1 MILGPGRSFVRATIM
16 TVMLTMMLFT
26 VFLGIYIVLLDYHEF
41 QNDIVRIR
49 QTSLDA
55 RKEQIKN
62 EVQRIIRFIE
72 YEQRYHPDMGTN
84 VREEIANWTNRIS
97 FGNGGYIFILRE
109 DGMVLSGPDRGTD
122 LLHSGSP
129 EGARIFNDLKKAAEK
144 SEFIEY
150 NMHRGDWTKQYRKLS
165 YVEIAPSWRW
175 IVGAGVF
182 LDDIEKEV
190 DAKRQELWATVRM
203 HLAAVSLVLLIIV
216 LSLHV
221 AFVFLTKWANRII
234 VAFLSFFDEA
244 STRSVR
250 IDPNSF
256 YFKEMA
262 RLAEAANRMVEER
275 GRFERVISEEKE
287 RLTVTLASIGDG
299 VITTDTDG
307 RIVLLNGAAEQM
319 TGWHSA
325 DAAGLPLDAVF
336 RIVMERTRKPAV
348 DPVKKVLESGRVE
361 ELANSTMLIARDGR
375 ELIIEDSAAPIRDRD
390 GRIIGVV
397 LVFRD
402 NTQKRQYEEETRR
415 AQRIESLGLLAGGI
429 AHDFN
434 NYLTGIL
441 GSISLSRY
449 LVDPGHKM
457 HEVLA
462 KAEQATIRAKHL
474 TGQLLTFA
482 KGGHPV
488 RRPVDIRKVL
498 NECVSFSLA
507 GTAVK
512 ADIFFADDLLTLT
525 ADEGQLAQLF
535 NNLLL
540 NAVQAMKG
548 SGSVMIRVR
557 NAQGGELA
565 GRLGPGQ
572 YIAVTVTD
580 TGSGITAE
588 HLPHIFDPYF
598 TTKSD
603 GTGLGLAVAYS
614 ILSRHGGVVTVDST
628 VGQGTTFTIYL
639 PVEADAAPVVDRAE
653 EPLKKGTGRVLVM
666 DDDELIRQTLGSM
679 LRYLGYDTTLVPDGR
694 EAVERYRRAMA
705 EKRPFDLVILDLTV
719 PGGMGG
725 EETIAELKKIDPQVR
740 AVVSTGYSNSPV
752 AAQYERY
759 GFVGFIPK
767 PYNVEDIGRIM
778 AAVGVERPV

>member
-1 MILGPGRSFVRATIM
+1 MIFELKRSFVRTTIM
-16 TVMLTMMLFT
+16 TVMLTMVALT
-26 VFLGIYIVLLDYHEF
+26 LLLGAYIFLLDYQGF
-41 QNDIVRIR
+41 KNDIERIR
-49 QTSLDA
+49 HESLES

-62 EVQRIIRFIE
+62 EVQRIVRFIE
-72 YEQRYHPDMGTN
+72 FGQHYHPDCGGE
-84 VREEIANWTNRIS
+84 VKEEMANWANSVS

-122 LLHSGSP
+122 LLQSGYP
-129 EGARIFNDLKKAAEK
+129 EGVKVFNDLKKAAEK

-150 NMHRGDWTKQYRKLS
+150 KMHRGDWTKQFRKLS

-175 IVGAGVF
+175 IVGAGIF
-182 LDDIEKEV
+182 LDDIDKEV
-190 DAKRQELWATVRM
+190 EAKRQELWGTVRM
-203 HLAAVSLVLLIIV
+203 HLLTVLAVLIIIV
-216 LSLHV
+216 FSVHV
-221 AFVFLTKWANRII
+221 VFVFFTKWVNRVIN
-234 VAFLSFFDEA
+234 AFLSFFENA
-244 STRSVR
+244 ATRSVR
-250 IDPNSF
+250 MSPESF
-256 YFKEMA
+256 YFSEMS
-262 RLAEAANRMVEER
+262 RLAESANRMIDER
-275 GRFERVISEEKE
+275 SRFERAISEEKE
-287 RLTVTLASIGDG
+287 RLAVTLASIGDG

-307 RIVLLNGAAEQM
+307 RIVLLNAAAEQM

-325 DAAGLPLDAVF
+325 DAVGLPLDAVF

-361 ELANSTMLIARDGR
+361 ALANSTMLLARDGR

-434 NYLTGIL
+434 NYLTGIM
-441 GSISLSRY
+441 GSLSLSKY
-449 LVDPGHKM
+449 LADPGHKM

-507 GTAVK
+507 GSPIR
-512 ADIFFADDLLTLT
+512 ADVLFADDLRVLT
-525 ADEGQLAQLF
+525 ADEGQLMQLF
-535 NNLLL
+535 NNLLI
-540 NAVQAMKG
+540 NAVQAMNG
-548 SGSVMIRVR
+548 VGTVMIRAR
-557 NAQGGELA
+557 NAQGGEMA

-572 YIAVTVTD
+572 YIAVTVAD
-580 TGSGITAE
+580 TGPGIAPE
-588 HLPHIFDPYF
+588 HLAHIFDPYF
-598 TTKSD
+598 TTKPD

-628 VGQGTTFTIYL
+628 VGQGTTFTVFL
-639 PVEADAAPVVDRAE
+639 PIEADAAPLAESRAE
-653 EPLKKGTGRVLVM
+653 EVRTGSGRVLVM
-666 DDDELIRQTLGSM
+666 DDDEVIRQTIGSM
-679 LRYLGYDTTLVPDGR
+679 LRYLGYDPVLVPDGR
-694 EAVERYRRAMA
+694 EALERYRRAL
-705 EKRPFDLVILDLTV
+705 EERQPFDLVILDLTV

-725 EETIAELKKIDPQVR
+725 EEAIGELKKLDPQVR
-740 AVVSTGYSNSPV
+740 AVVSTGYSHSPV
-752 AAQYERY
+752 TAQYERY
-759 GFVGFIPK
+759 GFVGILPK
-767 PYNVEDIGRIM
+767 PYNIEDIGRL
-778 AAVGVERPV
+778 AASLIRSR